1 VGVLVAAAMP
11 ALSVAASAQDIGDKY
26 SPDPLTALQNWAI
39 YGGTV
44 VGGFLI
50 AIILTALSG
59 RGGQDRYRPGR
70 PWQHDEVWIGQR
82 PEATEGER
90 PRAAVPG
97 SGGASGTW

>member
-1 VGVLVAAAMP
+1 MSL
-11 ALSVAASAQDIGDKY
+11 AASAQDIGDKY

-39 YGGTV
+39 YGGTI

-50 AIILTALSG
+50 AIVFTALAS
-59 RGGQDRYRPGR
+59 RGGGPERYRPGR
-70 PWQHDEVWIGQR
+70 PWQHDEIWIGQR